1 MDTPKGYVKL
11 SDYEHLQ
18 QLLYQALKRIEEL
31 EFLLKKN
38 SSNSSKPPSSD
49 GLKKKIKNNRQKS
62 NRKAGAQPGHKG
74 KGLSPMEKVDEEIL
88 CPVNLSC
95 ECGEDM
101 SRKKIVRIEKRQVI
115 DTPQKLV
122 HVKEYLIEVGL
133 TQKVVQI
140 TDLP

>member
-1 MDTPKGYVKL
+1 M
-11 SDYEHLQ
+11 
-18 QLLYQALKRIEEL
+18 LYQALKRIEEL
-31 EFLLKKN
+31 EALLKKN

-88 CPVNLSC
+88 CPVNSSC

-101 SRKKIVRIEKRQVI
+101 SRKKVVRIEKRQVI
-115 DTPQKLV
+115 DTPQKLI
-122 HVKEYLIEVGL
+122 HIKEYLVEVKQCKCGKEHKG
-133 TQKVVQI
+133 QCNYGNRVQYGEGDRKSVV
-140 TDLP
+140 